1 MFERWTRSRRESSGR
16 GTPGPAAGAA
26 PDLSAV
32 PPFPAELDGG
42 LLAVDPTL
50 ISSYIGLTVTAVT
63 PLDGS
68 STSTGPSAAV
78 DPHPTLGALV
88 AGHHEARKAKLRA
101 SGMSE
106 DQIQMVVTTISEAAT
121 QHRQHAWTVV
131 FDTGRRAS
139 VQVFPSGD
147 GRGDFAGYQA
157 RFREQTTR
165 SRHVGHPVLEGAVSD
180 IPEAHYET
188 YRMGGVVVAMGRGH
202 EAVVRTHQFEAP
214 RADLTLAALAALALW
229 AVEG

>member
-1 MFERWTRSRRESSGR
+1 MFERWTRSRRGGSGR
-16 GTPGPAAGAA
+16 DAPIAIAGPG

-42 LLAVDPTL
+42 LLGVDPTV
-50 ISSYIGLTVTAVT
+50 ISAYVGLGVVAIT
-63 PLDGS
+63 PLDG
-68 STSTGPSAAV
+68 TAPGLV
-78 DPHPTLGALV
+78 DTHPTLGALV
-88 AGHHEARKAKLRA
+88 TGQQEARKAKLRA

-106 DQIQMVVTTISEAAT
+106 DQIEMVVTTISEAAT

-139 VQVFPSGD
+139 VQVFPTGD

-157 RFREQTTR
+157 RFREQSTR
-165 SRHVGHPVLEGAVSD
+165 SRHVGRSVLDGSVSD

-188 YRMGGVVVAMGRGH
+188 YRLGGVVVAMGRAH

>member
-1 MFERWTRSRRESSGR
+1 MFQRWTRSRRADS
-16 GTPGPAAGAA
+16 TAPAADPAAG

-42 LLAVDPTL
+42 LLAVDPVV
-50 ISSYIGLTVTAVT
+50 IGSYIGLPVVAVT
-63 PLDGS
+63 PLDH
-68 STSTGPSAAV
+68 TAEATPTE
-78 DPHPTLGALV
+78 HPTLGALV
-88 AGHHEARKAKLRA
+88 IGQQEARRAKLRA
-101 SGMSE
+101 SGMTE
-106 DQIQMVVTTISEAAT
+106 DQIEMVVSTISSAAT
-121 QHRQHAWTVV
+121 QHRQHAWTVE
-131 FDTGRRAS
+131 FGTGRKAS
-139 VQVFPSGD
+139 VQVFPMGD

-157 RFREQTTR
+157 RFREQDAGAGR
-165 SRHVGHPVLEGAVSD
+165 SGRHPILDGSVLD

-202 EAVVRTHQFEAP
+202 EAVVKTHQFEAP

>member
-1 MFERWTRSRRESSGR
+1 MFERWTRSRRGGSGR
-16 GTPGPAAGAA
+16 QAPAPAAGPA
-26 PDLSAV
+26 PDLSAL

-42 LLAVDPTL
+42 LLAVDPVL
-50 ISSYIGLTVTAVT
+50 IGSYLGLDVTAVT
-63 PLDGS
+63 PLDG
-68 STSTGPSAAV
+68 TAPGPV
-78 DPHPTLGALV
+78 DTHPTLGALV
-88 AGHHEARKAKLRA
+88 AGQQEARKAKLRA

-106 DQIQMVVTTISEAAT
+106 DQIEMVVTTISEAAT

-139 VQVFPSGD
+139 VQVFPTGD

-157 RFREQTTR
+157 RFREQAGR
-165 SRHVGHPVLEGAVSD
+165 SQHAGRPLLEGTVTD

-188 YRMGGVVVAMGRGH
+188 YRLGGVVVAMGRAH